1 MAIEIRQVRLGG
13 KLKDFLDVVERIY
26 RDDPNYVRALD
37 LDVEQRLNRKNPFFD
52 HAEGT
57 IFTAHRNGWCVG
69 RCTAQIDR
77 EHLERYHDDAGFFGF
92 LDTIDDPEVA
102 RALLD
107 AARRWLRERGMKKI
121 RGPMSLNI
129 NDEIGCLIEG
139 FDTPPAFMM
148 PHHLPYQAG
157 LIEQAGFAKL
167 KDVYAWRYTIGDVPK
182 RAQKAREDVDKLP
195 EVVSRHVDKHHVERD
210 VRIVMDVFNDA
221 WSDNWGFVPLTEGEL
236 TKMANDLKLILRP
249 EMTFITSIDGEP
261 AAVALALPNLNE
273 MIGDLR
279 GKLLP
284 LGLPKLLWRLKVR
297 GPKSARL
304 IILGIRKK
312 YRHIRKYAGLSIYLY
327 AKMNEEAARLGVKW
341 GELSWTLEDNAP
353 VNTGIRFMGGKIY
366 KKYRLFERDV
376 AD

>member
-37 LDVEQRLNRKNPFFD
+37 MDVEQRLNQKNPFFD

-129 NDEIGCLIEG
+129 NDEIGCLVEG

-195 EVVSRHVDKHHVERD
+195 EVVSRHVDKSQIERD

-273 MIGDLR
+273 MIGDLH

-366 KKYRLFERDV
+366 KKYRLFERDT